1 MAGCQTSCHGN
12 CSCLAMFFHRSSGN
26 GFFLDSVGSF
36 QKPAS
41 DPGYVS
47 YIKVSSEGGSGSGFG
62 GGGSGNKHTV
72 VVVIIVLVTFFVI
85 CGLVFWG
92 VRYQGRKQRVPES
105 PSDGSE
111 EANFLENLTGM
122 PIHYNYKDLETT
134 TNNFSVKLGQGGLGS
149 VYKGVLADGTQ
160 ILVKKLEII
169 GQGKKEFRA
178 EVSIIGSIHHLHL
191 VRLKGFCADGSHR
204 LLAYEFNI
212 ALGTT
217 KDLLICTKIVTRRLF
232 IVASNQKMFFWTNT
246 SWKRWYEWFYERPEN
261 ADQHI
266 FICLKHSASSGVWD
280 DEVAGEADGVV
291 VQMGIAEKLQRAR
304 G

>member
-111 EANFLENLTGM
+111 EANFLENLT
-122 PIHYNYKDLETT
+122 
-134 TNNFSVKLGQGGLGS
+134 
-149 VYKGVLADGTQ
+149 
-160 ILVKKLEII
+160 
-169 GQGKKEFRA
+169 
-178 EVSIIGSIHHLHL
+178 
-191 VRLKGFCADGSHR
+191 
-204 LLAYEFNI
+204 
-212 ALGTT
+212 
-217 KDLLICTKIVTRRLF
+217 
-232 IVASNQKMFFWTNT
+232 
-246 SWKRWYEWFYERPEN
+246 
-261 ADQHI
+261 DQHI